1 VQTAH
6 PLNGVLVVDK
16 PGRGDSLPPV
26 ERRQRTEQSNE
37 PRPARLPTSHDVV
50 DWVRRWSGQR
60 RIGHTGTLDPMASA
74 TRLVEYYQGET
85 KSYAAG
91 VTLGSAT
98 DTYDAEGQT
107 VATAPVPPLAAE
119 AIRTALARFT
129 GEIRQRPPVYSAIK
143 QGGENLYEKARR
155 GESVE
160 APERTV
166 TIHQL
171 RLETWQPPDRINLWV
186 DCSAGT
192 YVRSL
197 AVDLAVA
204 LGTVGHLAA
213 LRRERVGEF
222 TLAHAHSWQ
231 QIQEAAR
238 WAQGCRCHN
247 SPSTTIRRAPWALAK
262 GSRCRWPPA
271 ARNRWPWPAGTAHVR
286 ASSAALARRNPAP
299 GCGEPKSG
307 SIENAPARLAQW
319 ILCELLVTSGRRTKP
334 HPPSSPSATSTV
346 YTAAIRPCCAG
357 CSTTPTGSATALA
370 APSPPVSSPSIPTH

>member
-60 RIGHTGTLDPMASA
+60 RIGHTGTLDPMASGVLLLCLGNA

-155 GESVE
+155 GESGE

-238 WAQGCRCHN
+238 GGVLNQLLLPLGAGLPLPQLAIDDDQARALGFGQGVAL
-247 SPSTTIRRAPWALAK
+247 PVAAGSTQPLAVA
-262 GSRCRWPPA
+262 RWHGA
-271 ARNRWPWPAGTAHVR
+271 
-286 ASSAALARRNPAP
+286 
-299 GCGEPKSG
+299 
-307 SIENAPARLAQW
+307 
-319 ILCELLVTSGRRTKP
+319 
-334 HPPSSPSATSTV
+334 
-346 YTAAIRPCCAG
+346 CAG
-357 CSTTPTGSATALA
+357 IIRCFGPAQSGAWLWRAEKWLN
-370 APSPPVSSPSIPTH
+370 